1 MSVPARKATKDSP
14 ESSNKQKVETP
25 TRVYLGPPKNGG
37 KSAVEGSNSSTTTKG
52 GVAPTSPTT
61 AAKPAVSTTAA
72 PTTTT
77 QKSGAGT
84 TTKTVSPPIG
94 PRAGAGVTTAVSN
107 KSEPIGGRDA
117 IVFPEVAKED
127 KRFEQTRPP
136 VVDDGLASEFDLRDV
151 DFGEKLSLAPSPPNN
166 VKSRAASSFAASQ
179 ADTVRYFRYS
189 PYSAYSTYNSG

>member
-1 MSVPARKATKDSP
+1 MSVPARKATKD
-14 ESSNKQKVETP
+14 SNKQKVETP

-61 AAKPAVSTTAA
+61 AAKPAVSTT
-72 PTTTT
+72 TT

-84 TTKTVSPPIG
+84 TIAAKVSPPIG
-94 PRAGAGVTTAVSN
+94 PRAGGGVTAVSN
-107 KSEPIGGRDA
+107 KSETIGGRDA

-151 DFGEKLSLAPSPPNN
+151 DFGEKLSLAPPANN

>member
-1 MSVPARKATKDSP
+1 MSVPARKAAKNSP
-14 ESSNKQKVETP
+14 ESSSSKQKVETP

-37 KSAVEGSNSSTTTKG
+37 KSGVEASNSSTTAKG
-52 GVAPTSPTT
+52 GVTPTSPTT
-61 AAKPAVSTTAA
+61 AAKPATTA
-72 PTTTT
+72 TTT
-77 QKSGAGT
+77 QKSGGGT
-84 TTKTVSPPIG
+84 TTTKVSLPIG
-94 PRAGAGVTTAVSN
+94 PRAGGVGVTTAVSN

-127 KRFEQTRPP
+127 KRVEQKRPP

-151 DFGEKLSLAPSPPNN
+151 DFGEKLSLPPPANN

>member
-1 MSVPARKATKDSP
+1 MSVPARKAAKDSP

-37 KSAVEGSNSSTTTKG
+37 KSAVEGSNSTTTTKG
-52 GVAPTSPTT
+52 GVTATSSTT
-61 AAKPAVSTTAA
+61 AAKPATTA
-72 PTTTT
+72 TTT
-77 QKSGAGT
+77 QKSGGGT
-84 TTKTVSPPIG
+84 TTTKVSLPIG
-94 PRAGAGVTTAVSN
+94 PRAGAVVTTAVSN

-151 DFGEKLSLAPSPPNN
+151 DFGEKLSLPPPANN